1 VSLNSYDKNIG
12 DDHPT
17 ETNVL
22 SRSTHEQTNSSSSES
37 VGAGAEHSPNWN
49 ESPQTPDSH
58 SPHITSE
65 STLPL
70 SLGAKQYCAAV
81 RSEYWRGFVRAL
93 YTALRCGCPVTSSDF
108 QRVLTVTE
116 SFVDEVL
123 L

>member
-1 VSLNSYDKNIG
+1 MIIKQKQMFSS
-12 DDHPT
+12 PT
-17 ETNVL
+17 RVVGEGTV
-22 SRSTHEQTNSSSSES
+22 QTNSLTSES
-37 VGAGAEHSPNWN
+37 LGGGGGVEHSPNWN

-58 SPHITSE
+58 SPHVISE